1 MSMDSKPRILIIED
15 EREIS
20 RFMELELGCEGYE
33 VLVVPDGMQGLM
45 AAREQAFDLI
55 ILDRMLP
62 GMEGLEICRRLRKS
76 SDVPIIIL
84 TARGEVLERVEG
96 LDSGANDY
104 LTKPFHLE
112 ELLAR
117 IRLQLRLYKAQQRD
131 ELSFEEIVLNIRSR
145 TVLRQQQPIELSPR
159 EFDLLQYFLQH
170 PRQVLTRSEILEKV
184 WGWDYDGQDNV
195 LDVYMH
201 TLREK
206 LERRDAPRLL
216 HTVRGVGFVLKEP
229 A

>member
-1 MSMDSKPRILIIED
+1 MTKPRILIIED

-20 RFMELELGCEGYE
+20 RFMELELKCEGYE
-33 VLVVPDGMQGLM
+33 VTVEYDGMRGLI

-55 ILDRMLP
+55 VLDRMLP

-84 TARGEVLERVEG
+84 TAKGEVLERVEG
-96 LDSGANDY
+96 LESGANDY

-112 ELLAR
+112 ELIAR
-117 IRLQLRLYKAQQRD
+117 IRLHLRLYNANQRN
-131 ELSFEEIVLNIRSR
+131 ELQFEDLVLNIRTR
-145 TVLRQQQPIELSPR
+145 AVQRGEQPVDLSPR
-159 EFDLLQYFLQH
+159 EFELLQLFLQH

-195 LDVYMH
+195 LDVYIH
-201 TLREK
+201 TLRDK
-206 LERRDAPRLL
+206 LERREAPRLL
-216 HTVRGVGFVLKEP
+216 HTVRGVGYVLKEP

>member
-1 MSMDSKPRILIIED
+1 MTKPRILIIED

-20 RFMELELGCEGYE
+20 RFMELELKCEGYE
-33 VLVVPDGMQGLM
+33 VTVEHDGMRGLI
-45 AAREQAFDLI
+45 AAREQPFDLI
-55 ILDRMLP
+55 VLDRMLP

-84 TARGEVLERVEG
+84 TAKGEVLERVEG
-96 LDSGANDY
+96 LESGANDY

-112 ELLAR
+112 ELIAR
-117 IRLQLRLYKAQQRD
+117 IRLHLRLYNANQRN
-131 ELSFEEIVLNIRSR
+131 ELQFEDLVLNIRTR
-145 TVLRQQQPIELSPR
+145 TVQRGEQPVDLSPR
-159 EFDLLQYFLQH
+159 EFELLQLFLQH

-195 LDVYMH
+195 LDVYIH
-201 TLREK
+201 TLRDK
-206 LERRDAPRLL
+206 LERREAPRLL
-216 HTVRGVGFVLKEP
+216 HTVRGVGYVMKEP

>member
-1 MSMDSKPRILIIED
+1 MNKPKILIIED

-20 RFMELELGCEGYE
+20 RFMELELRCEGYE
-33 VLVVPDGMQGLM
+33 VRVEADGMQGLM

-55 ILDRMLP
+55 VLDRMLP

-76 SDVPIIIL
+76 SRVPIIIL

-117 IRLQLRLYKAQQRD
+117 VRLQLRISNSLPRD
-131 ELSFEEIVLNIRSR
+131 ELSFADLVLNIRSR
-145 TVLRQQQPIELSPR
+145 TVQRRDLNLELSPR
-159 EFDLLQYFLQH
+159 EFELLQHFLEH
-170 PRQVLTRSEILEKV
+170 PRQVLTRSDILEKV
-184 WGWDYDGQDNV
+184 WGWNYDGHDNV
-195 LDVYMH
+195 LDVFIH

-206 LERRDAPRLL
+206 LERGGAPRLL
-216 HTVRGVGFVLKEP
+216 FTVRGVGYVLQDP
-229 A
+229 V

>member
-1 MSMDSKPRILIIED
+1 MSKPQILIIED

-20 RFMELELGCEGYE
+20 RFIELELRCEGYE
-33 VLVVPDGMQGLM
+33 VRVEHDGMQGLM
-45 AAREQAFDLI
+45 AARENNFDLV

-76 SDVPIIIL
+76 SDIPIIIL
-84 TARGEVLERVEG
+84 TARDEVQERVEG

-117 IRLQLRLYKAQQRD
+117 IRLQLRLYNATQRH
-131 ELSFEEIVLNIRSR
+131 EFLFEDLLLNIRSR
-145 TVLRQQQPIELSPR
+145 TVARKEQAIELSPR
-159 EFDLLQYFLQH
+159 EFDLLQLFLQY
-170 PRQVLTRSEILEKV
+170 PRQVLTRSEIIEKV

-201 TLREK
+201 TLRDK
-206 LERRDAPRLL
+206 LERHGARLL
-216 HTVRGVGFVLKEP
+216 HTVRGVGYVLKEP
-229 A
+229 V